1 MFVKIFVLSSGS
13 LLGHHLLFFFLLL
26 LIKSWSEKK
35 KERKGYVYE
44 KYVMVVALQLA
55 AGSDGPNKGRK
66 QDENDLLAPEQT
78 KKKRE
83 HRPVKTTCR
92 RGAWY
97 CRRRVVNCSSHS
109 HVVMLDFCLKKLQPI
124 WRNHLL
130 LHHTTPQFPISEKKK
145 QLVAFCLLLVNVH
158 CSALLGD
165 EIMNVF
171 DKNPLFPSCPDK
183 RRTLIE

>member
-1 MFVKIFVLSSGS
+1 MVDFDGLCAKKTILDRIIYICPLFLIFVKIFVLSSGS

-35 KERKGYVYE
+35 KKKERKGYVYE
-44 KYVMVVALQLA
+44 KYVMVVALQVA

-92 RGAWY
+92 RGA
-97 CRRRVVNCSSHS
+97 
-109 HVVMLDFCLKKLQPI
+109 
-124 WRNHLL
+124 
-130 LHHTTPQFPISEKKK
+130 
-145 QLVAFCLLLVNVH
+145 
-158 CSALLGD
+158 
-165 EIMNVF
+165 
-171 DKNPLFPSCPDK
+171 
-183 RRTLIE
+183 